1 MNDPL
6 VGMGAP
12 GPQGAASPTDSS
24 HSPGRSGPFTR
35 DVGRGAPGAPQ
46 APCGPSAAPA
56 GASRGR
62 GRGREGLA
70 AGPAL
75 GAHAGDNP
83 DCDSWVKEKVLFLLH
98 PERWLGTQGDPAQE
112 EVASGED
119 FPQEAGDHR
128 DRELNCPVFQ
138 REKRISGR
146 RIAAPSQA
154 PPRDPAAP
162 ARSVL
167 VRVVDYQM
175 TQEVLQTAWT
185 KGRMTTKTE
194 EHSMTAVTFRTSRE

>member
-6 VGMGAP
+6 AGMGAP
-12 GPQGAASPTDSS
+12 GPRL
-24 HSPGRSGPFTR
+24 GRSGPFPR
-35 DVGRGAPGAPQ
+35 DVGRGAPQ
-46 APCGPSAAPA
+46 APCGLSAARA
-56 GASRGR
+56 GASGSRGGGCQ
-62 GRGREGLA
+62 GRA

-75 GAHAGDNP
+75 GVRDGDNP

-98 PERWLGTQGDPAQE
+98 PERWLGNQGDPARG
-112 EVASGED
+112 EVAGVAD
-119 FPQEAGDHR
+119 FPWEDGDHR
-128 DRELNCPVFQ
+128 DRELNCPSVFQ

-194 EHSMTAVTFRTSRE
+194 ERSMTAVTFRTTRD